1 VSQAQTGGSPFDGR
15 PVPDMTILRYV
26 ARSSPVHRLWAGTK
40 LLGLV
45 AFGVVLSF
53 VPTWAAEAVVAA
65 VLISTWML
73 ARVPWRA
80 LPRVPWWLV
89 LAAVVADLVTLFDA
103 PARGHGLQTPLGALD
118 IQAFVESVRLSVL
131 ALLLLLG
138 GLVLAWTTPLAEVA
152 PALRTLLGPLRRLRL
167 PVDDLVVAVALAVR
181 GLPML
186 LDELRSV
193 LAAYQARR
201 SLLTSRSSDGG
212 SPGAGARDGSSSPK
226 GAAERG
232 MLGPLLAEAGDVI
245 VSMLVSTTRR
255 AVEMGEA
262 IDARGGP
269 GAGGFVD
276 RRPGRGDLVALVV
289 MLVALAGMVLPGVR

>member
-1 VSQAQTGGSPFDGR
+1 MSDERAPGGLFEGR
-15 PVPDMTILRYV
+15 PVPDMTVLRYV
-26 ARSSPVHRLWAGTK
+26 PRSSPVHRLWAGSK
-40 LLGLV
+40 LLALV
-45 AFGVVLSF
+45 AFGVALSF
-53 VPTWAAEAVVAA
+53 VPTWAAEGVVAVVLL
-65 VLISTWML
+65 VTWVV
-73 ARVPWRA
+73 ARVPRRA

-89 LAAVVADLVTLFDA
+89 LAAVVADVVTLFDA
-103 PARGHGLQTPLGALD
+103 PRRGHGLATPIGALD
-118 IQAFVESVRLSVL
+118 VSAFVESIRLTVL

-138 GLVLAWTTPLAEVA
+138 GLMLAWTTPLAELA
-152 PALRTLLGPLRRLRL
+152 PALSTLLRPLRRLRV
-167 PVDDLVVAVALAVR
+167 PVDDLVVAVALGVR

-193 LAAYQARR
+193 LAAYQARHALLRAR
-201 SLLTSRSSDGG
+201 SEDQGTGG
-212 SPGAGARDGSSSPK
+212 SEGSSSPARSASK
-226 GAAERG
+226 GI
-232 MLGPLLAEAGDVI
+232 LGPLIAEAGDVI

-289 MLVALAGMVLPGVR
+289 VVVALAAIVLPSLR